1 MIKDDLRI
9 LAKGILV
16 VLSMAIAISIF
27 SGAFIYIL
35 SAQANPPATTTTTAI
50 RKSFDTEKLTIDSTS
65 GGVGFTSSIINPT
78 CTNCSPATSQANAA
92 VCSLETGDIRVSTVT
107 ADVPTSST
115 GVYITAGQS
124 FTLFGYN
131 DISKF
136 KGIRVTGTSGTL
148 NCSFYR

>member
-1 MIKDDLRI
+1 MIKFNRVE
-9 LAKGILV
+9 KVFLV
-16 VLSMAIAISIF
+16 AIFLYALFLIYLGAPIF
-27 SGAFIYIL
+27 
-35 SAQANPPATTTTTAI
+35 AQANPPATTTTTAI

-78 CTNCSPATSQANAA
+78 CASCSPATSQANAA

-107 ADVPTSST
+107 ADVPTISV
-115 GVYITAGQS
+115 GLYITAGQS

-148 NCSFYR
+148 NCAFYR